1 MEFEFEGRTEKE
13 AIDRAAGELGL
24 EKDDFDVEILETQ
37 KSSLFKKGLVRIRVH
52 VGNFGNFSKPSAAP
66 AESGFSGGKER
77 NRQNTGRAYND
88 GNRNNSYR
96 NDGNRSDANRSDAN
110 RNDANRTV
118 LVPQDEFE
126 EKMVEFT
133 TGVIERM
140 GYSGKVSILFREK
153 NKLGIKIDSS
163 HSSILIGKKGK
174 NLDALQLLLN
184 IYAGR
189 LGREDTRVILDT
201 ENYRIRREE
210 SLVRLAYNVAEKVR
224 ETRNSVLLEP
234 MNPFDRWLIHTTLN
248 DIGDIET
255 KSEGDG
261 LYKQVRVF
269 YKGLK

>member
-37 KSSLFKKGLVRIRVH
+37 KSGLFKKGLVRIRVH
-52 VGNFGNFSKPSAAP
+52 VGNFGVSSKPKTRSSDTGDM
-66 AESGFSGGKER
+66 EKER
-77 NRQNTGRAYND
+77 IGRSA
-88 GNRNNSYR
+88 GKAVF
-96 NDGNRSDANRSDAN
+96 GEP
-110 RNDANRTV
+110 
-118 LVPQDEFE
+118 VPQNEFE
-126 EKMVEFT
+126 TKMVEFT
-133 TGVIERM
+133 SGVIERM
-140 GYSGKVSILFREK
+140 GYPGTITILFREK

-189 LGREDTRVILDT
+189 LGKEDVRVILDT

-224 ETRNSVLLEP
+224 ESKGSILLEP

-248 DIGDIET
+248 DIGDVET

-269 YKGLK
+269 YRGLK